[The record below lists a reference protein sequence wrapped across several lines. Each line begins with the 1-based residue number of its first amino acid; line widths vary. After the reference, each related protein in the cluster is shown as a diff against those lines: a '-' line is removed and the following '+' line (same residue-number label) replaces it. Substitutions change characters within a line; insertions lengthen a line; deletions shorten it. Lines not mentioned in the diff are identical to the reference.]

1 MATPRVFT
9 DAEAVREQTPV
20 LVGLVSPSGAGKT
33 YSALRLAT
41 GMQRV
46 TGGEIFVVDTEQ
58 KRAKHYAA
66 AFKFRHVPFGK
77 PFSPLDYLAA
87 IEHCV
92 TKGAKIVIVDS
103 MSHEHEGPGG
113 VLEMHSAKLD
123 KLAGDDWKK
132 RERCTMLAWS
142 EPKQQRRR
150 LLNSIVQMDCNF
162 IFCFRAKRKIKPVKG
177 GEPLDLG
184 WMPIGGEEFVYEMTM
199 NAILHPG
206 ANGVPSWKPTEVGE
220 REMVKLP
227 EQFRDVFAGDPQ
239 LSEDIGEKLARWAAG
254 GVARTPMTVAELVA
268 AYAACSDDDTMAVL
282 KVARGVAWPKLDKAA
297 RERVTVEATA
307 AKERIDKAARARA
320 AEAPATPPAS
330 EPALTLA
337 PDGNE
342 LTEADRRAI
351 ALADREAAAG

>member
-1 MATPRVFT
+1 MASRTFT
-9 DAEAVREQTPV
+9 DSPAVREQTPV

-58 KRAKHYAA
+58 KRALHYAQK
-66 AFKFRHVPFGK
+66 FKFRHVPFGK

-87 IEHCV
+87 IDHCV

-184 WMPIGGEEFVYEMTM
+184 WMPIGGEEFVYEMTL
-199 NAILHPG
+199 NAVLHPG
-206 ANGVPSWKPTEVGE
+206 ANGTPTWNPDQVGE
-220 REMVKLP
+220 REMVKMP
-227 EQFRDVFAGDPQ
+227 DQFRETFATNPQ
-239 LSEDIGEKLARWAAG
+239 LSEDVGEKLARWAAG
-254 GVARTPMTVAELVA
+254 GAAPAVMDGPALIAAWSNCSTNAEKAKLELATKA
-268 AYAACSDDDTMAVL
+268 AWS
-282 KVARGVAWPKLDKAA
+282 KLDKPTRAL
-297 RERVTVEATA
+297 VTTEVNG
-307 AKERIDKAARARA
+307 AKDRI
-320 AEAPATPPAS
+320 EM
-330 EPALTLA
+330 
-337 PDGNE
+337 
-342 LTEADRRAI
+342 
-351 ALADREAAAG
+351 ALADAVQPDETDDDVAEPSFNPEAA

>member
-1 MATPRVFT
+1 MVRAFIDSP
-9 DAEAVREQTPV
+9 AVREQTPV

-58 KRAKHYAA
+58 KRSLHYATK
-66 AFKFRHVPFGK
+66 FKFRHVPFGK
-77 PFSPLDYLAA
+77 PFSPVDYLQA
-87 IEHCV
+87 IDHCV

-162 IFCFRAKRKIKPVKG
+162 VFCFRAKRKIKPNKG
-177 GEPLDLG
+177 GEPVDLG
-184 WMPIGGEEFVYEMTM
+184 WMPIGGEEFVYEMTL
-199 NAILHPG
+199 NAIMHPG
-206 ANGVPSWKPTEVGE
+206 SNGTPTWKPTEPGE
-220 REMVKLP
+220 REMVKMP
-227 EQFRDVFAGDPQ
+227 DQFSDVFSSNPQ
-239 LSEDIGEKLARWAAG
+239 LSEDVGEKLARWAAG
-254 GVARTPMTVAELVA
+254 GAPRQAMTGPELIA
-268 AYAACSDDDTMAVL
+268 AYAACVDDDCMATL
-282 KVARGVAWPKLDKAA
+282 KAA
-297 RERVTVEATA
+297 RGLAWPALDKTARAKVEAAAYA
-307 AKERIDKAARARA
+307 AKERIDHQSEEHSDPERDGGEPSPDEV
-320 AEAPATPPAS
+320 AEM
-330 EPALTLA
+330 L
-337 PDGNE
+337 
-342 LTEADRRAI
+342 RQ
-351 ALADREAAAG
+351 DREAAK